1 MDSCKCTWQREDVAK
16 IPQDAPIG
24 YDIVRKL
31 EGGPMKKL
39 LLLVLLSAQATPAVV
54 PQLLQAPSAI
64 SQTGVVSVTL
74 NNQIAGDDNLVAVSF
89 CENACALDPGN
100 DKVRVSDT
108 LGNYCE
114 FQGSVTNANQQLS
127 LWRCSHIKA
136 AASNTVRAYIFLGP
150 NEPAGATINSSMSAS
165 EWSPLGAR
173 ILVPQPGD
181 FTFSVAIGANG
192 GPSTN
197 ALVVNPWNGF
207 IVSQAGPAPL
217 VWTCPTPMAS
227 MTVGF
232 RP

>member
-1 MDSCKCTWQREDVAK
+1 
-16 IPQDAPIG
+16 
-24 YDIVRKL
+24 
-31 EGGPMKKL
+31 MKKMFLLGL
-39 LLLVLLSAQATPAVV
+39 LLLPASNLAQTS
-54 PQLLQAPSAI
+54 LLQASSAI
-64 SQTGVVSVTL
+64 SQTAVVSVTL

-89 CENACALDPGN
+89 CESACSLDPGN

-173 ILVPQPGD
+173 ILAPQPGD

-207 IVSQAGPAPL
+207 IVSQAGPGPL
-217 VWTCPTPMAS
+217 VWVCPAPLAS